1 MKVSTRFL
9 ELCFTQMHSFL
20 ARSIPTSTDTASTE
34 RDCFP
39 LPVTTNSGKNMLN
52 GKLFHTKDLQMIMVI
67 SVFSLNDMGS
77 LNKNLEKQ

>member
-1 MKVSTRFL
+1 
-9 ELCFTQMHSFL
+9 
-20 ARSIPTSTDTASTE
+20 
-34 RDCFP
+34 
-39 LPVTTNSGKNMLN
+39 MLN